1 MIKDRV
7 ERLRSF
13 LERLSLTGVVITEM
27 KNVRYFSG
35 FTGSDGVLVIG
46 EEHGVFLTDGRYTTQ
61 ASGEVTQFP
70 VEEYNKKVDGISNV
84 IDGMGLDKVGV
95 ESHNMTLFAFEELK
109 KVVSGAELVLIKDD
123 LSKLRMVKEEG
134 EIDCIRKAIKISE
147 GALDE
152 ITPMIVPGVSEADIA
167 VELEYVMKKRGSD
180 PIPFPIIVASGENG
194 AIVHATPGLRK
205 LKKGDLL
212 LIDFGAVFKGYSS
225 DQTITYQISNG
236 GTIVGAKD
244 KGDKRKI
251 FEVVRSAQRE
261 GIVRARSGVPV
272 KEVDE
277 AVREF
282 IDEKGFGEYFT
293 HSTGHGVGLNVHEP
307 PAISSL
313 CDDVLAAGMV
323 ITIEP
328 GIYIPGWGGVRLE
341 DMILITEDSP
351 KVLTTIPKSF
361 KVLN

>member
-1 MIKDRV
+1 MIKNRI
-7 ERLRSF
+7 ERLRGF
-13 LERLSLTGVVITEM
+13 LKGLSLAGVVITEM
-27 KNVRYFSG
+27 KNIRYFSG
-35 FTGSDGVLVIG
+35 FTGSDGVLVVG

-61 ASGEVTQFP
+61 ASGEVHLFP
-70 VEEYNKKVDGISNV
+70 VEEYKKKAEGISSV
-84 IDGMGLDKVGV
+84 IDGMGLEKVGV
-95 ESHNMTLFAFEELK
+95 ESYNMTLFAFEELK
-109 KVVSGAELVLIKDD
+109 KAVSGSELVLIKED
-123 LSKLRMVKEEG
+123 LSKLRMLKEEG

-147 GALDE
+147 DALDE

-167 VELEYVMKKRGSD
+167 VELEYVMKKRGSG
-180 PIPFPIIVASGENG
+180 PIPFPAIIASGENG

-236 GTIVGAKD
+236 GAKAE
-244 KGDKRKI
+244 GEKRKI
-251 FEVVRSAQRE
+251 FDVVRSAQRE
-261 GIVRARSGVPV
+261 GIVRARDGVSV

-282 IDEKGFGEYFT
+282 INEKGFGKYFT
-293 HSTGHGVGLNVHEP
+293 HGTGHGVGLNVHEP
-307 PAISSL
+307 PTISSL
-313 CDDVLAAGMV
+313 SDDVLVAGMV

>member
-13 LERLSLTGVVITEM
+13 LKELSLTGVVITEM
-27 KNVRYFSG
+27 KNIRYFSG
-35 FTGSDGVLVIG
+35 FTGSEGVLVIG
-46 EEHGVFLTDGRYTTQ
+46 EQQGVFLTDGRYTTQ
-61 ASGEVTQFP
+61 AAGEVFLVP
-70 VEEYNKKVDGISNV
+70 VEEYKKKVDGISSV

-95 ESHNMTLFAFEELK
+95 ESHDMTLSAFEALK
-109 KVVSGAELVLIKDD
+109 KVVSGAELVLITDD

-134 EIDCIRKAIKISE
+134 EIDFIRKAIKISE
-147 GALDE
+147 VALDE
-152 ITPMIVPGVSEADIA
+152 IIPMIVPGVSEADIA
-167 VELEYVMKKRGSD
+167 VELEYVMKKRGSG

-212 LIDFGAVFKGYSS
+212 LIDFGAVFKGYAS

-236 GTIVGAKD
+236 GGTD
-244 KGDKRKI
+244 KEDKRKI
-251 FEVVRSAQRE
+251 FDVVRSAQRE
-261 GIVRARSGVPV
+261 GIIRARPGVPV

-282 IDEKGFGEYFT
+282 IDEKGFGKYFT
-293 HSTGHGVGLNVHEP
+293 HGTGHGVGLNVHEP
-307 PAISSL
+307 PAISPL
-313 CDDVLAAGMV
+313 GEDVLVAGMV